1 MNQEKRGEDIQ
12 KPSGNEIDLFALIKT
27 FLDGRKTILKSML
40 IFMAFGLFIAVF
52 SPKEYIASTTIL
64 PSTQG
69 KSVSGN
75 LGGLAAIAGI
85 NLGSMSSDSGISP
98 TLYPLIVN
106 SIPFQKE
113 LLQTPLTFEGINV
126 SITYEDYYTNY
137 YSPGLLGYLKKYT
150 IGLPGLLIKTLKG
163 KPKLTGI
170 RGFNE
175 VAQIQNITIEENIL
189 IKQLTKQLS
198 LEINEKD
205 GYISLSVNMPEVLA
219 AAEMTQKAQKLLQ
232 QYIINFKI
240 QKSSEQ
246 LKFINERY
254 TEKEEIFKKAQQEL
268 ASFKDENQFV
278 NSSLANINLMLLQT
292 NYNLA
297 YEVYSGL
304 AKQLE
309 TQQIQV
315 KEDTPVFTIINPV
328 SVPIEKA
335 KPNRPMIL
343 IIWTFL
349 GCVLGFGIVY
359 LRSVLVS
366 VKEKWNKNG
375 EILVN
380 IDK

>member
-1 MNQEKRGEDIQ
+1 
-12 KPSGNEIDLFALIKT
+12 
-27 FLDGRKTILKSML
+27 
-40 IFMAFGLFIAVF
+40 
-52 SPKEYIASTTIL
+52 
-64 PSTQG
+64 
-69 KSVSGN
+69 
-75 LGGLAAIAGI
+75 
-85 NLGSMSSDSGISP
+85 
-98 TLYPLIVN
+98 
-106 SIPFQKE
+106 
-113 LLQTPLTFEGINV
+113 
-126 SITYEDYYTNY
+126 
-137 YSPGLLGYLKKYT
+137 
-150 IGLPGLLIKTLKG
+150 
-163 KPKLTGI
+163 
-170 RGFNE
+170 
-175 VAQIQNITIEENIL
+175 
-189 IKQLTKQLS
+189 
-198 LEINEKD
+198 
-205 GYISLSVNMPEVLA
+205 MPEVLA